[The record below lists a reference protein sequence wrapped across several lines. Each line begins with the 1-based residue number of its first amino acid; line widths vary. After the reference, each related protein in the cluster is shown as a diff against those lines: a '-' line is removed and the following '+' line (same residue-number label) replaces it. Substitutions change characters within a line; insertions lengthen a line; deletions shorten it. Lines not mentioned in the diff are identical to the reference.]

1 MADRLGEIR
10 VADQVIAIIAGVAV
24 EDVLEVTVRS
34 GGIYQDLAKKLNG
47 GAKGITVSVIDDRV
61 TIDMRVS
68 VRYGAQIHHVCHV
81 LQEKVKEAVET
92 LTGLYVEAVNVRVE
106 TIELLRNE

>member
-10 VADQVIAIIAGVAV
+10 VADQVIAIIAGFAV
-24 EDVLEVTVRS
+24 EEVLEVTVRS

-68 VRYGAQIHHVCHV
+68 VRYGVQIHRVCQV

-106 TIELLRNE
+106 TIELIRNE

>member
-1 MADRLGEIR
+1 MADRLGDIR
-10 VADQVIAIIAGVAV
+10 VADQVIAVIAGVAV

-34 GGIYQDLAKKLNG
+34 GGLYQDLAKKING
-47 GAKGITVSVIDDRV
+47 GTKGITVFMIDDRV

-68 VRYGAQIHHVCHV
+68 VQYGSPIHHVCHV

-92 LTGLYVEAVNVRVE
+92 LTGLFVEAVNVRVE
-106 TIELLRNE
+106 TVEVK

>member
-24 EDVLEVTVRS
+24 EEVLEVTVRS

-47 GAKGITVSVIDDRV
+47 GSKGITVSVIDDRV

-68 VRYGAQIHHVCHV
+68 VRYGAQIHHVCHA
-81 LQEKVKEAVET
+81 LQEKVKEAVEA